1 MIGVHSPPPTGI
13 EYAFQMP
20 VLFEE
25 NRKRDSSAEKP
36 APRTPVT
43 FMNCSIVYCFDG
55 RALAVPGR
63 ADCASL
69 WEAIAAS
76 ATSATPAR
84 TNDGDM
90 RTPLEDA
97 RRRAQVPTRETSI
110 LPPSPSVLQPSP
122 ERYFALPLSGFRN
135 RICATTEPFSR

>member
-1 MIGVHSPPPTGI
+1 MTGVHAPPPTGI

-55 RALAVPGR
+55 RAWAVAGR
-63 ADCASL
+63 RGLRVTVGSH
-69 WEAIAAS
+69 
-76 ATSATPAR
+76 
-84 TNDGDM
+84 
-90 RTPLEDA
+90 
-97 RRRAQVPTRETSI
+97 RR
-110 LPPSPSVLQPSP
+110 
-122 ERYFALPLSGFRN
+122 ERHERHAGPN
-135 RICATTEPFSR
+135 Q